1 MLNLTAGKKI
11 FTLFWLL
18 FSLTAFAQLPSF
30 TVTATPTAQ
39 TCLGNG
45 SLAFSVSGT
54 DPAATIDYTVYLLPD
69 TTNPVGFT
77 SSSNLGSLE
86 AGNYLVVATQSL
98 GAQSNTASANV
109 TITDNTEPINYT
121 IIGTP
126 VRCGND
132 GVIEVNV
139 TSGTGPFT
147 YEIMTGPVTFPE
159 QASNIFNNLPGGSYQ
174 VRVHDSCG
182 DANVVTYQVLVIP
195 AGIYIGEILV
205 EDGALPGCNTI
216 NVTHLY
222 TDAGSNSEIFFP
234 LQFQYTV
241 YPPGGGTPTI
251 VTQNVASGL
260 PSGVNFI
267 TTTIP
272 FYNGQAYEYDLQVT
286 DVCGNVFS
294 LNDNEV
300 DEELKLDL
308 TYTYVECEEFI
319 LTLALNHFG
328 APYTV
333 AFLDSP
339 AGFVPSDFNASHP
352 NFSTVLTSYGTE
364 TNPLPAGEYT
374 VQVTDFC
381 GNTVVKDVV
390 VGTDGEPTYIA
401 AFTPNTCAGQV
412 GIMFEMGALSQVEIV
427 AAPDTYPNPLPD
439 DVSEYISPTDN
450 SEFFMAPLPAGN
462 YTFIVTDG
470 CGVEY
475 TMEIEITPFE
485 WPDFVFDQ
493 RAGCA
498 LGDGSVQVSVSQNT
512 ISSIQITSAPASFEQ
527 TLPYDASAFIAS
539 DGSLYMNSLPQG
551 NYSFEGLDA
560 CGFAHSG
567 QVLIEGYAVQTNNIE
582 VVPNCGSFDLELEYA
597 ANSTGAVSYWLQKYN
612 PDTDT
617 WGHPGTGVT
626 YPEGSQPTNF
636 NSIFLNN
643 NATNYSFGYL
653 GDFRVIRVFFVFSN
667 GFAPTTRCVHVINE
681 FTFDGLPEIT
691 DIYSLPCGDDEMHV
705 AVEAEGI
712 PPLNYSI
719 TQMNGDPFLIDNGTN
734 NVFTGLTPGTY
745 NFRVTDECGNF
756 RNVQLD
762 INDLEPVDIVAA
774 GLCDGADGQLSVSQ
788 FSIFEYQWWKA
799 DNPGV
804 ILSTTNTLDF
814 PSFNSATD
822 AGTYFV
828 SLVAT
833 GGGIDCEQILEY
845 EVLPSAAANAGDD
858 DTINYCNDGEAIDL
872 NGLLSTPHD
881 EGGVWSDVNGS
892 GALVGNMFTTEGLTG
907 GVYEFRYM
915 VTDMCDNADEAVIV
929 INLRDIPQA
938 PLADPVAA
946 VCEGEDVQLG
956 AATVANA
963 VYEWTGPANF
973 TSAEQNPMIA
983 AAGVAAN
990 GIYEVR
996 VVVNGCISE
1005 AATVNVVVNPSPD
1018 FSIEGDTALC
1028 EGQTGQL
1035 TVAAENFDENAVTY
1049 QWYFEEEQLP
1059 GVDASVIDVQEIG
1072 TYRVEV
1078 NNNGCLAER
1087 TIIVTRNTN
1096 AFELVLENGCNN
1108 FDYVISVTSTDD
1120 LDGAT
1125 YNWTGPEGFNAS
1137 GSEIVISEMPAGTYA
1152 VEVTN
1157 MQGCSATAS
1166 VDVESTFCT
1175 IPRGVSPGDDGYND
1189 TFDLTNLNVQ
1199 EIKIFNRYGLKVY
1212 EKAGYINEW
1221 HGQSDHGDELPT
1233 GTYYYVVTLS
1243 AGKQVTG
1250 WVYLQR
1256 PVN

>member
-54 DPAATIDYTVYLLPD
+54 DPAANIDYTVYLLPD
-69 TTNPVGFT
+69 TTTPVGVT
-77 SSSNLGSLE
+77 TTATLNSLV

-98 GAQSNTASANV
+98 GGESNTASVNV
-109 TITDNTEPINYT
+109 TIADNTVPIGYT
-121 IIGTP
+121 IQGTN
-126 VRCGND
+126 VHCGND

-139 TSGTGPFT
+139 TSGAPPLT
-147 YEIMTGPVTFPE
+147 YEIMSGPVTFPI
-159 QASNIFNNLPGGSYQ
+159 QSSNVFSNLPAGSYQ
-174 VRVHDSCG
+174 VRVHDGCG
-182 DANVVTYQVLVIP
+182 DANVVTYQLIAVPADIVIDDP
-195 AGIYIGEILV
+195 IV
-205 EDGALPGCNTI
+205 ESAMLPSCTTV
-216 NVTHLY
+216 NVTHYY
-222 TDAGSNSEIFFP
+222 TPGGGNSEIFFP
-234 LQFQYTV
+234 LQFQFTV
-241 YPPGGGTPTI
+241 YPPGGGMPII
-251 VTQNVASGL
+251 VTQNISTGS
-260 PSGVNFI
+260 PTNI
-267 TTTIP
+267 NNTTSTIP
-272 FYNGQAYEYDLQVT
+272 YYNGQAYSYDLQIT
-286 DVCGNVFS
+286 DACGNIFTLDDV
-294 LNDNEV
+294 EI
-300 DEELKLDL
+300 DEEIDIELNFMNSG
-308 TYTYVECEEFI
+308 CEEFV
-319 LTLALNHFG
+319 LNLMPDHYMG
-328 APYTV
+328 PYTV
-333 AFLDSP
+333 TFIDSP

-352 NFSTVLTSYGTE
+352 VFASGGAFYGTPA
-364 TNPLPAGEYT
+364 NPVPSGQYT
-374 VQVTDFC
+374 VQITDAC
-381 GNTVVKDVV
+381 GNTVQKTIV
-390 VGTDGEPTYIA
+390 VGGSGNPGYIA
-401 AFTPNTCAGQV
+401 SFNSEICAGQV
-412 GIMFEMGALSQVEIV
+412 GISIEGGVIV
-427 AAPDTYPNPLPD
+427 DVDIIAAPGTYPQTLPD
-439 DVSEYISPTDN
+439 DVSEYIDDVD
-450 SEFFMAPLPAGN
+450 FFMQPLPAGN
-462 YTFIVTDG
+462 YVFLVTDA
-470 CGVEY
+470 CGNESELIVE
-475 TMEIEITPFE
+475 ISPGQGL
-485 WPDFVFDQ
+485 DFSFDQ
-493 RAGCA
+493 RPGCA
-498 LGDGSVQVSVSQNT
+498 IGEGSVRVYISGNSIVDT
-512 ISSIQITSAPASFEQ
+512 IEITSAPASFTEV
-527 TLPYDASAFIAS
+527 LPFDASAFIAEN
-539 DGSLYMNSLPQG
+539 GALYMNSLPQG
-551 NYSFEGLDA
+551 NYTFEGLDG
-560 CGFAHSG
+560 CGVAHSG
-567 QVLIEGYAVQTNNIE
+567 QVLIEGYAEQTNNTQVI
-582 VVPNCGSFDLELEYA
+582 PNCGSFDFSLEFA
-597 ANSTGAVSYWLQKYN
+597 SNNNNSVSFWLQKY
-612 PDTDT
+612 DEVTDT
-617 WGHPGTGVT
+617 WGHPETGVT
-626 YPEGSQPTNF
+626 YQEGTQPSNM
-636 NSIFLNN
+636 NSRFLNN
-643 NATNYSFGYL
+643 NTTNVNLAYL
-653 GDFRVIRVFFVFSN
+653 GQFRVIRVFFVFSN
-667 GFAPTTRCVHVINE
+667 GQVPTTRCVQVVNE
-681 FTFDGLPEIT
+681 FTFDGLPKII
-691 DIYSLPCGDDEMHV
+691 DVFSLPCGGPNMQV
-705 AVEAEGI
+705 AVDAEGM
-712 PPLNYSI
+712 PPLTYSI
-719 TQMNGDPFLIDNGTN
+719 TQMNGNPFLIDNGTD
-734 NVFTGLTPGTY
+734 NVFTDLAPGTY
-745 NFRVTDECGNF
+745 NFRVTDDCGNF
-756 RNVQLD
+756 RNMQLD
-762 INDLEPVDIVAA
+762 INDLEPVDIVAT

-907 GVYEFRYM
+907 GVYEFRYR

-946 VCEGEDVQLG
+946 VCEGEDIQLG
-956 AATVANA
+956 AVTVANA

-983 AAGVAAN
+983 GAGVAAN

-996 VVVNGCISE
+996 VIVNGCISE

-1018 FSIEGDTALC
+1018 FNIEGDTVLC

-1035 TVAAENFDENAVTY
+1035 TVAAENFDENVVTY

-1166 VDVESTFCT
+1166 VNVESTFCT

-1189 TFDLTNLNVQ
+1189 TFDLSNLNVQ

-1212 EKAGYINEW
+1212 EKVGYINEW
-1221 HGQSDHGDELPT
+1221 HGQSDKGELPT